1 MRILSPLPF
10 AFCALALSAVTPTA
24 VLASDDDFPAKPIKM
39 VVGFS
44 AGGSTDVIA
53 RALSV
58 QLTQQLKQQV
68 IVDNR
73 PGADS
78 LIATQIVANEKPDGY
93 TILVASGSHAINASL
108 YPDSKVDPV
117 SDSEPIIL
125 IGDAANFQGD
135 NPKVEARSVEELIEL
150 ARRNPGKLNYA
161 SSAST
166 TFLATE
172 LFKSMAN
179 IDMTQVPYKGAGP
192 AVPALI
198 GGEVEVSITSII
210 TMLPHVQSGRARAL
224 AVTGA
229 RRSQLAPDVPTVT
242 ERGLPGYVAS
252 TWYGVFAPAGTP
264 SPIVGK
270 LNEAL
275 RAALVDPSVKAK
287 LESQGVDITPNTPD
301 QFREFVRQD
310 QAKWAKV
317 VAASKSKPSR

>member
-1 MRILSPLPF
+1 
-10 AFCALALSAVTPTA
+10 
-24 VLASDDDFPAKPIKM
+24 
-39 VVGFS
+39 
-44 AGGSTDVIA
+44 
-53 RALSV
+53 
-58 QLTQQLKQQV
+58 
-68 IVDNR
+68 
-73 PGADS
+73 
-78 LIATQIVANEKPDGY
+78 
-93 TILVASGSHAINASL
+93 
-108 YPDSKVDPV
+108 
-117 SDSEPIIL
+117 
-125 IGDAANFQGD
+125 
-135 NPKVEARSVEELIEL
+135 
-150 ARRNPGKLNYA
+150 NPGKLNYA

-179 IDMTQVPYKGAGP
+179 IDMIQVPYKGAGP

-317 VAASKSKPSR
+317 VAASKSNPSR